1 MIKKIFLFVFGLF
14 LFFAFSLVPKASSQT
29 LNPDMYVDSLAVYYG
44 VGNDNPIYP
53 FAPDSNIVFYTDQA
67 LKIQI
72 QGALNFSN
80 AQAVQPNYI
89 HERIYLC
96 TEKGTSAGYSLDG
109 LNVRNVNFIN
119 TNLLCQFYGG
129 GQGKVTVGTF
139 FVVPFLYNGATYVN
153 RTVGVTVYSQSKV
166 QYLGV
171 EFGLQPFPEVF
182 PESTIIEQNEQILA
196 ALQAGGG
203 SQTAVVNAINTTN
216 QKLTEQNQKLDSVNS
231 SIQET
236 NDTIN
241 DDDTSE
247 ATDSAGD
254 FFSGFTTN
262 THGLTGIVT
271 APLTLIGNITSSTCS
286 PLQVPLPFVSGNIS
300 LPCMSSVY
308 QQHFGSFYSMYR
320 VITFGIVAYWVCIRI
335 FAMVKDFK
343 NPEHDEIEVMDL

>member
-1 MIKKIFLFVFGLF
+1 MKKFILFIILTFLFMLR
-14 LFFAFSLVPKASSQT
+14 ANASSQT

-44 VGNDNPIYP
+44 VGDGSPIYP
-53 FAPDSNIVFYTDQA
+53 FRPDSNITYYTDQA

-80 AQAVQPNYI
+80 SQAVQPNYI
-89 HERIYLC
+89 HERVYLC
-96 TEKGTSAGYSLDG
+96 TEKGTTSGYSLDG
-109 LNVRNVNFIN
+109 VNVRNVNFVN
-119 TNLLCQFYGG
+119 TNLLCSFYSG
-129 GQGKVTVGTF
+129 GQGHVTVGTF
-139 FVVPFLYNGATYVN
+139 YVVPFSYDGATYIN
-153 RTVGVTVYSQSKV
+153 RIVGVTVYSQSKV

-182 PESTIIEQNEQILA
+182 PETTLIQQNQEILQ
-196 ALQAGGG
+196 ALQQGGG

-236 NDTIN
+236 NDSIN

-247 ATDSAGD
+247 ATNSAGD

-262 THGLTGIVT
+262 THGLTGIIT
-271 APLTLIGNITSSTCS
+271 APLTLIGNITSSSCS
-286 PLQVPLPFVSGNIS
+286 PLSVPLPFVGENLS
-300 LPCMSSVY
+300 LPCMSSIY
-308 QQHFGSFYSMYR
+308 SRYFGNFYDMYKI
-320 VITFGIVAYWVCIRI
+320 ITFGIVAYWVCVRV
-335 FAMVKDFK
+335 FSLVKDFK